1 MRSTSTFAAAMPIA
15 RKKTIAKSA
24 VTGKVVSSV
33 PGFVLVKKAAARHP
47 HGVAVSERAATLVPK
62 VARALSRPGISKDA
76 VFKGKKHNVYS
87 YSVDTTDITRVV
99 RVGADGRRTVGRLV
113 GEKFVPVKAA

>member
-1 MRSTSTFAAAMPIA
+1 MPIA

-47 HGVAVSERAATLVPK
+47 HVVAVSERAATLVPK
-62 VARALSRPGISKDA
+62 VARALSRPGM
-76 VFKGKKHNVYS
+76 KHNVYS

>member
-1 MRSTSTFAAAMPIA
+1 MRGKSTLDTAMPVA
-15 RKKTIAKSA
+15 RKKAFTKSA

-33 PGFVLVKKAAARHP
+33 PGFVLVKKAATKPSHV
-47 HGVAVSERAATLVPK
+47 VAVSERATTLVPK
-62 VARALSRPGISKDA
+62 VAKALSRPGISKDV

-87 YSVDTTDITRVV
+87 YSVDTTDTTRVV
-99 RVGADGRRTVGRLV
+99 RVSADGRRTVGRLV